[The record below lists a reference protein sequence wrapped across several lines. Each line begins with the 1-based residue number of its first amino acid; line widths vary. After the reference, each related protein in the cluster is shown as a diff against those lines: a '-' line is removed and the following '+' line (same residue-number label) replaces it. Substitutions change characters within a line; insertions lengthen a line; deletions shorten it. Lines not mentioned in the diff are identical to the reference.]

1 MFCMN
6 SNNPVYVACRKGDVE
21 ALQRMFPD
29 GPTEWRSPGGSSLLH
44 MAAHTPHLP
53 VLDWLL
59 TFPFDVN
66 ESTQYGATPLMWACL
81 WRQEAMTRRLLAQGA
96 QVHVA
101 DSAGFTSLHYACSEG
116 WIEGATLLLEYGAD
130 PEARDER
137 GRLPEDHWPVP
148 NPRRAT
154 LRALLDAARQGCGL
168 K

>member
-1 MFCMN
+1 MN
-6 SNNPVYVACRKGDVE
+6 FNYLLNAACQEGNVA
-21 ALQRMFPD
+21 ALQLWFPD
-29 GPTEWRSPGGSSLLH
+29 GPTQWRSPGGSSLLH

-66 ESTQYGATPLMWACL
+66 ESTQYGATPLMWACHGC
-81 WRQEAMTRRLLAQGA
+81 QPIMARRLLAHGA